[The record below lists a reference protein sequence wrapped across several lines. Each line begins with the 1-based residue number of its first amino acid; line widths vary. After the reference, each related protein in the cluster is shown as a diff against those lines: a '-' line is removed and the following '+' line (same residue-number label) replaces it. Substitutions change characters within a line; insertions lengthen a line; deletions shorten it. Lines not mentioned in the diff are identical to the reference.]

1 LVPKPGTLTYPK
13 TVNLSLLCACFL
25 ATLYSPL
32 FYPRSFPNS
41 WVTLCLLPG
50 NFMLTSILSEVLPK
64 LLGSQVSLT
73 VNLPCWQ
80 PLTAESSELGGGVG
94 SPYGPPIVAS
104 ALNQQEQC
112 DHQSF

>member
-1 LVPKPGTLTYPK
+1 TLTCTKAY
-13 TVNLSLLCACFL
+13 FL

-73 VNLPCWQ
+73 VNLPCRQ

-104 ALNQQEQC
+104 ALDQQERH

>member
-1 LVPKPGTLTYPK
+1 MNL
-13 TVNLSLLCACFL
+13 NLSQ
-25 ATLYSPL
+25 SQEPI
-32 FYPRSFPNS
+32 
-41 WVTLCLLPG
+41 VTLCLLPG

-73 VNLPCWQ
+73 VNLPCRQ

-104 ALNQQEQC
+104 ALDQQERH